1 MIHDIS
7 LLVTLAVLWVIPAVL
22 VARVAERR
30 GHSFSLFLS
39 AALVVP
45 WPAILVVGLVLPR
58 RSNGETS
65 ER

>member
-1 MIHDIS
+1 MIHDIA
-7 LLVTLAVLWVIPAVL
+7 LLGTLAVLWVIPAAL

-30 GHSFSLFLS
+30 GHSFSLFLV

-45 WPAILVVGLVLPR
+45 WPAILVAALALPR
-58 RSNGETS
+58 RSNEDSS